1 MKISNIVTQI
11 NRLLADELYPYSKL
25 EQFMDQV
32 IDDIND
38 ELSTCYPVFSEVMAE
53 NASVIEPEYNFFP
66 DKYIRSVVVKGAA
79 YKFYIQ
85 DEEGID
91 TAERYGAEYYNAM
104 FIMLRD
110 FVSEVPEEYRVD
122 HASSVDS
129 DFEEIVKPQIDPVNQ
144 GWGW

>member
-1 MKISNIVTQI
+1 MKISVIVTQI

-38 ELSTCYPVFSEVMAE
+38 ELSTDFPVFSEVMASTSE
-53 NASVIEPEYNFFP
+53 TDPDYDYFP
-66 DKYIRSVVVKGAA
+66 DRYIRSVVIKGSA
-79 YKFYIQ
+79 YKFYVQ

-91 TAERYGAEYYNAM
+91 TAQRYGAEYFNAL
-104 FIMLRD
+104 FLMLRD
-110 FVSEVPEEYRVD
+110 YSSEVPEEYQLDHTSAVD
-122 HASSVDS
+122 T
-129 DFEEIVKPQIDPVNQ
+129 DFENVVLPEIDPVNH

>member
-1 MKISNIVTQI
+1 
-11 NRLLADELYPYSKL
+11 
-25 EQFMDQV
+25 MDQV

-91 TAERYGAEYYNAM
+91 TAERYGAEYYNAV